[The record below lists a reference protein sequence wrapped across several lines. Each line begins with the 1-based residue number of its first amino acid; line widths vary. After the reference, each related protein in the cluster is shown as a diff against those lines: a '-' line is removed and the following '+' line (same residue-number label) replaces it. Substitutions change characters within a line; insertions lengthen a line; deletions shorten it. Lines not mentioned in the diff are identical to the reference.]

1 MDNETIKKMLHTVV
15 HTRIRNIVRP
25 DVDTELIEAITQFY
39 GAYLRCIYGK
49 PEEHVDNLINCY
61 DKIIK
66 LCKNYGFEIAR

>member
-1 MDNETIKKMLHTVV
+1 MDNETIKIMLYTVV

-25 DVDTELIEAITQFY
+25 DADSELIDAITQFY
-39 GAYLRCIYGK
+39 GAYLRCIHCK
-49 PEEHVDNLINCY
+49 SEEHVDNLINCY